1 MEALLE
7 KEGDVENWNDDRLD
21 ELSLTMKEGFAQV
34 GKRFDQIDKRFEK
47 VDQRFEKVDQRFEKV
62 DQRFEKVDQRFVCLE
77 GEIKKG
83 FERLDDRL
91 FKVMILMLVFCGGL
105 LSTLLVA
112 LLGVGGS

>member
-7 KEGDVENWNDDRLD
+7 KEGDVENWNDERLD
-21 ELSLTMKEGFAQV
+21 ELSQTMKEGFAQV
-34 GKRFDQIDKRFEK
+34 DKRFEQ
-47 VDQRFEKVDQRFEKV
+47 VDKRFEQVDK
-62 DQRFEKVDQRFVCLE
+62 RFVLLE

-83 FERLDDRL
+83 FERLDDRI

>member
-7 KEGDVENWNDDRLD
+7 REEEQVESWNDDRLD
-21 ELSLTMKEGFAQV
+21 ELSQTMKEGFAQV
-34 GKRFDQIDKRFEK
+34 DKRFEQ
-47 VDQRFEKVDQRFEKV
+47 VDKRFEQ
-62 DQRFEKVDQRFVCLE
+62 VDQRFVLLE

-83 FERLDDRL
+83 FERLDDRI

-112 LLGVGGS
+112 LLGIGGS

>member
-7 KEGDVENWNDDRLD
+7 KEGNVESWNDDRLD
-21 ELSLTMKEGFAQV
+21 ELSQTMKEGFARV
-34 GKRFDQIDKRFEK
+34 DKRFEQ
-47 VDQRFEKVDQRFEKV
+47 VDQRFIG
-62 DQRFEKVDQRFVCLE
+62 LE
-77 GEIKKG
+77 GQIKEG
-83 FERLDDRL
+83 FERLDDRI

>member
-7 KEGDVENWNDDRLD
+7 READVEHWNDERLD
-21 ELSLTMKEGFAQV
+21 ELSQTMKEGFAQV
-34 GKRFDQIDKRFEK
+34 DKRFEQ
-47 VDQRFEKVDQRFEKV
+47 VDKRFEQVDK
-62 DQRFEKVDQRFVCLE
+62 RFVLLE

-83 FERLDDRL
+83 FERLDDRI

-112 LLGVGGS
+112 LLGIGGS